1 MAMAGLAILALASAP
16 MAFAH
21 GGGPRLLL
29 EPDRSNPG
37 GVVTVRGE
45 DLGSDE
51 LITFSVVG
59 IKGAI
64 PIGDMIADGEG
75 HLTVA
80 LQVPVDMAVGVY
92 ALEATQASGARVANA
107 PLFVEGAPIL
117 PGEGGPGG
125 KDEDDTL
132 LIVLPAGWQQSLSG
146 PIVTAIPVTSAG
158 PGKDLAA
165 GAPEMGLLV
174 GLIVLVVGAAAMGLV
189 LAGRWRG
196 RRAAG
201 TGPPAV

>member
-1 MAMAGLAILALASAP
+1 MAGLAILAVFGLVAAP
-16 MAFAH
+16 AVLAH
-21 GGGPRLLL
+21 GGAPRLLL

-59 IKGAI
+59 LKGAI
-64 PIGDMIADGEG
+64 PIGDMVTDGEG

-80 LQVPVDMAVGVY
+80 LQVPVDMVVGVY
-92 ALEATQASGARVANA
+92 ALEATQASGQRVANA

-125 KDEDDTL
+125 KDEDDSL
-132 LIVLPAGWQQSLSG
+132 LIVLPSGWQQSLSG

-158 PGKDLAA
+158 PGNDRPA

-174 GLIVLVVGAAAMGLV
+174 VLIVGAAASCLV
-189 LAGRWRG
+189 LARRWRG
-196 RRAAG
+196 RPAAG
-201 TGPPAV
+201 SGPPAA